1 MGEVSIRC
9 YGEDESVAGLDGQKV
24 AELNAELE
32 WPRAQGRRGR
42 FSLVTEE
49 AMQSYLMRNNPIEA
63 TPEGC
68 IAVLEAPL

>member
-1 MGEVSIRC
+1 MATGSRTQG
-9 YGEDESVAGLDGQKV
+9 YWRMDSVLSQ
-24 AELNAELE
+24 
-32 WPRAQGRRGR
+32 RRR